1 MALGPLSG
9 NRPDPYGQRVNDVP
23 ALPPGPLAAA
33 SLSLVQATASAPI
46 ADHSIRTFLYARL
59 LAGHEGRLNDA
70 AYDEDL
76 LFAACVMHDL
86 GLGSLA
92 AGQARFEV
100 EGADLAAKLLT
111 EHGVAAPEVDR
122 VWEAIALHS
131 SSGIAHRRGLLT
143 YLTHRGV
150 FIDIGRDTTGI
161 PAGLIQRVRTAY
173 PPRAGERYLAD
184 AIADHAARSEA
195 AAPPGSLGFELLRQ
209 RRAEAALERARHP
222 APVHDPRPRPG
233 NQGHP
238 QGGARHPLN
247 ERASAEALPLK
258 PTAPGSGSAN
268 PAPSTESRHLPVT
281 ATARTARH
289 PRGAHS

>member
-1 MALGPLSG
+1 MARGPLSG
-9 NRPDPYGQRVNDVP
+9 DRPDSYGQRVNDIP
-23 ALPPGPLAAA
+23 ALPSGPLAAA
-33 SLSLVQATASAPI
+33 SLSLVQATVSAPI
-46 ADHSIRTFLYARL
+46 AGHSIRTFLYARL
-59 LAGHEGRLNDA
+59 LAGHDGRLNDA

-100 EGADLAAKLLT
+100 EGADLAATLLT
-111 EHGVAAPEVDR
+111 GHGVAAPEVDR

-131 SSGIAHRRGLLT
+131 SAGIAHRRGLLT

-150 FIDIGRDTTGI
+150 FIDAGRDTGI

-173 PPRAGERYLAD
+173 PHRAGKRYLAD

-209 RRAEAALERARHP
+209 RRAEAGLER
-222 APVHDPRPRPG
+222 
-233 NQGHP
+233 
-238 QGGARHPLN
+238 
-247 ERASAEALPLK
+247 
-258 PTAPGSGSAN
+258 
-268 PAPSTESRHLPVT
+268 
-281 ATARTARH
+281 
-289 PRGAHS
+289 